1 MTEYRVD
8 AYARVPYAAF
18 IHADS
23 LEEAWEIA
31 EKEAKEYSEYS
42 PSNFTMS
49 CDSFSLKV
57 DSVTEQK
64 SFITKEQVEA
74 SLRTPMYY
82 EEEEEEAPPKVIDI
96 PKRDFIPGWD
106 D

>member
-1 MTEYRVD
+1 MTKKIEYRVD
-8 AYARVPYAAF
+8 AYACVPYAAF

-31 EKEAKEYSEYS
+31 EKKAKEFSYDALNSD
-42 PSNFTMS
+42 FTMS
-49 CDSFSLKV
+49 CDDYGITVESVAPSFH
-57 DSVTEQK
+57 QMP
-64 SFITKEQVEA
+64 A
-74 SLRTPMYY
+74 
-82 EEEEEEAPPKVIDI
+82 EEEAPPKVIDI

>member
-8 AYARVPYAAF
+8 AYASVPYTAF

-31 EKEAKEYSEYS
+31 EKKAKEFSIDALGS
-42 PSNFTMS
+42 DFTMS
-49 CDSFSLKV
+49 CDDYGLEVESVEPSFHQMPPEP
-57 DSVTEQK
+57 DSST
-64 SFITKEQVEA
+64 TCDDTNPYPCM
-74 SLRTPMYY
+74 RP
-82 EEEEEEAPPKVIDI
+82 
-96 PKRDFIPGWD
+96 FIPNFD

>member
-1 MTEYRVD
+1 MTKKIEYRVD
-8 AYARVPYAAF
+8 AYACVPYAAF

-31 EKEAKEYSEYS
+31 EKKAKEFSYDALNSD
-42 PSNFTMS
+42 FTMS
-49 CDSFSLKV
+49 CDDYGIEVESVAPSFHQMPA
-57 DSVTEQK
+57 E
-64 SFITKEQVEA
+64 EE
-74 SLRTPMYY
+74 

>member
-18 IHADS
+18 IHANS

-31 EKEAKEYSEYS
+31 EKKAKEFSIDALGS
-42 PSNFTMS
+42 DFTMS
-49 CDSFSLKV
+49 CDDYGIEV
-57 DSVTEQK
+57 DSITP
-64 SFITKEQVEA
+64 SFHQMPT
-74 SLRTPMYY
+74 
-82 EEEEEEAPPKVIDI
+82 EEEEEAPPKVIDI

>member
-31 EKEAKEYSEYS
+31 EKKAKEFSIDALGS
-42 PSNFTMS
+42 DFTMS
-49 CDSFSLKV
+49 CD
-57 DSVTEQK
+57 DYGIE
-64 SFITKEQVEA
+64 VERVEPA
-74 SLRTPMYY
+74 RTYPQC
-82 EEEEEEAPPKVIDI
+82 PPRK
-96 PKRDFIPGWD
+96 FIPTYD